1 MHPTQVALPWF
12 FLMVLLH
19 LKHFKVAS
27 PGFCHRS
34 PQRSIKFTKST
45 SLARYQEQMTVN
57 CKKALTG
64 FGLAIILVSF
74 LVIIIQR
81 WLLQS
86 EFARSFQVPRRT
98 EVNST
103 IEHRERT
110 DDQTEDAP
118 LKVILLYT
126 LWFGSPKWPGMAT
139 GLDANVTCGEQICKF
154 THKQR
159 ELQLSDAVIFHGRD
173 LPSVSHM
180 KNIEKRKPSKQRWVF
195 FVLESPINTHL
206 HFASLNGLFNWTM
219 TYRIDSDIFF
229 PYGYYTRSRLNP
241 DEISS
246 ETTNYADGKDKL
258 AVWTSSHCGTLRDNF
273 VRKLLKYI
281 QIDIFGTCA
290 RQFNQHE
297 PCRKWSPECNQ
308 KLQRY
313 KFYFAFENAFCVDY
327 ITEKYWDIPFNQN
340 IVPVVMGGASY
351 ENEQLAIPGSF
362 IDVANFESVEAI
374 ANYLLYL
381 NANNTAYNEYFW
393 WKKEFKVLSNV
404 WDSWPCRLCHALNNS
419 SLPAKVYNNMDD
431 FWGRAKNC
439 GRNEE
444 KIRKLIAGVD

>member
-1 MHPTQVALPWF
+1 M
-12 FLMVLLH
+12 
-19 LKHFKVAS
+19 AS
-27 PGFCHRS
+27 
-34 PQRSIKFTKST
+34 
-45 SLARYQEQMTVN
+45 
-57 CKKALTG
+57 
-64 FGLAIILVSF
+64 
-74 LVIIIQR
+74 
-81 WLLQS
+81 
-86 EFARSFQVPRRT
+86 
-98 EVNST
+98 
-103 IEHRERT
+103 
-110 DDQTEDAP
+110 
-118 LKVILLYT
+118 
-126 LWFGSPKWPGMAT
+126 

-159 ELQLSDAVIFHGRD
+159 ELEVSDAVVFHGRD

-195 FVLESPINTHL
+195 YVLESPINTHL

-219 TYRIDSDIFF
+219 TYRIDSDIFL

-258 AVWTSSHCGTLRDNF
+258 AVWISSHCGTLRDKV

-281 QIDIFGTCA
+281 EIDIFGSCA

-297 PCRKWSPECNQ
+297 PCRKSSPECTK

-313 KFYFAFENAFCVDY
+313 KFYFAFENSFCVDY
-327 ITEKYWDIPFNQN
+327 ITEKYWDIPLNQN

-351 ENEQLAIPGSF
+351 ENEQLAVPGSF
-362 IDVANFESVEAI
+362 INVANFDSVEAL

-381 NANNTAYNEYFW
+381 NTNNTAYNEYFW
-393 WKKEFKVLSNV
+393 WKKEFKVLSKV

-419 SLPAKVYNNMDD
+419 SLPSKVYNNMDD
-431 FWGRAKNC
+431 FWGWAKNC

-444 KIRKLIAGVD
+444 KIRKLIAG